1 MALTSSIKILVTGA
15 NGQLGME
22 FRQLQN
28 AFPGFEFLFASKEE
42 LPITDDKKVDQYFS
56 THLPRFCINCAA
68 YTAVDKAEK
77 ERTAAYDVNANA
89 VGILAAACKKYEVKF
104 FHIST
109 DYVFAGNATKPYTE
123 ADDTAPLNYY
133 GYSKLSGEEKALK
146 EYDQVMIFRT
156 SWVYSSYGNNFV
168 KTMLRLIAERERIGV
183 VADQY
188 GSPTYAADLANAIM
202 QIIAK
207 QNFVP
212 GIFHYCNTGI
222 ITWHQ
227 FAQAIREISR
237 ASCRVDAITTADYPT
252 PAKRPSYSALDTQKF
267 QQTFHIPIPQWR
279 ESLEHCLGILRSH
292 KSS

>member
-168 KTMLRLIAERERIGV
+168 KTMLRLMAERERIGV

-237 ASCRVDAITTADYPT
+237 ASCKVDAITTADNPT
-252 PAKRPSYSALDTQKF
+252 PAKRPSYSALDTQKY

>member
-123 ADDTAPLNYY
+123 ADDTPPLNYY

-237 ASCRVDAITTADYPT
+237 ASCKVDAITTADYPT

>member
-1 MALTSSIKILVTGA
+1 M
-15 NGQLGME
+15 
-22 FRQLQN
+22 
-28 AFPGFEFLFASKEE
+28 
-42 LPITDDKKVDQYFS
+42 
-56 THLPRFCINCAA
+56 
-68 YTAVDKAEK
+68 
-77 ERTAAYDVNANA
+77 
-89 VGILAAACKKYEVKF
+89 
-104 FHIST
+104 
-109 DYVFAGNATKPYTE
+109 
-123 ADDTAPLNYY
+123 
-133 GYSKLSGEEKALK
+133 
-146 EYDQVMIFRT
+146 
-156 SWVYSSYGNNFV
+156 
-168 KTMLRLIAERERIGV
+168 AERERIGV

-237 ASCRVDAITTADYPT
+237 ASCKVDAITTADYPT